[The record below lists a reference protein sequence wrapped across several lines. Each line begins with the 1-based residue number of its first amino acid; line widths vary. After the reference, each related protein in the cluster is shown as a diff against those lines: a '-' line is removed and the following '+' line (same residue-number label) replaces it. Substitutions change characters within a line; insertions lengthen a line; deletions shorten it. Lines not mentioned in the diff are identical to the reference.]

1 VKTRRV
7 PLKKTIL
14 PLLIVTNILV
24 FSILP
29 GKLFGKGIGENL
41 KKDTLKILV
50 PQSTS
55 SLPILVLAQHDPLPG
70 VDIQAETF
78 INHPRA
84 LALLLRGE
92 ADLLL
97 TGTSQ
102 GWNNYLNGGPVVM
115 INTGVW
121 GVSYLI
127 GKDSSLRN
135 FSDLKEKRLALPFPG
150 APLDFQTRYILR
162 KQGIDPGKDV
172 RISYSPFGQTVPK
185 LIMGQIDVAPL
196 PEPLATNMVNNKGLV
211 RLIDYKEAW
220 AEVSGGDPLSP
231 QVSLF
236 ATKTFGDQHKELLQE
251 FMAHWKEAVHSVQE
265 KPGEIAQQFSELL
278 SMPASVVEPAIRNTL
293 FFVPSISEN
302 KERIISYYDTIREFL
317 PEDSS
322 SLREN
327 FFFSP

>member
-1 VKTRRV
+1 MKR
-7 PLKKTIL
+7 PIL
-14 PLLIVTNILV
+14 ILLIFTTIIG
-24 FSILP
+24 FFISP
-29 GKLFGKGIGENL
+29 GKLWGQNVGEEG

-55 SLPILVLAQHDPLPG
+55 SLPILVLAQEDPLPG
-70 VDIQAETF
+70 IDIQAETF
-78 INHPRA
+78 INHPKA

-92 ADLLL
+92 VDLLL

-102 GWNNYLNGGPVVM
+102 GWSNYLNGGPVGM

-121 GVSYLI
+121 DVSYLV
-127 GKDSSLRN
+127 GKDASIQR
-135 FSDLKEKRLALPFPG
+135 FSDVKGKKIALPFPG
-150 APLDFQTRYILR
+150 APLDFQTRYILK
-162 KQGIDPGKDV
+162 KQGVNPDKDV
-172 RISYSPFGQTVPK
+172 QISYSPFGQTVPK

-236 ATKTFGDQHKELLQE
+236 STTAFSSQHQELLN
-251 FMAHWKEAVHSVQE
+251 ALIPHWRSAVQNVQE
-265 KPGEIAQQFSELL
+265 NPKEIAQQFSELL

-293 FFVPSISEN
+293 FFVPSILEN
-302 KERIISYYDTIREFL
+302 RQRVIEYYKMIKEFL
-317 PEDSS
+317 PGDGS
-322 SLREN
+322 SLKED